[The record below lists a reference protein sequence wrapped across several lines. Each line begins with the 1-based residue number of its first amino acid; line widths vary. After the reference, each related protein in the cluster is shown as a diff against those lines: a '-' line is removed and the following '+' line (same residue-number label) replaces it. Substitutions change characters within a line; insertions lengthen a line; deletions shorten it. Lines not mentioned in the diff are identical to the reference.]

1 MQIKY
6 NVLVIGSDGVGK
18 SLFID
23 RFFKSKAYKESGLNI
38 TFTETNEVRGN
49 VNDGYDMVIVV
60 ASYSQ
65 QMCKIKEWKPLIKD
79 MFNDVPY
86 SVIVTKCDGTLYDK
100 KPTDDWFHY
109 IFCDIQEDYIKK
121 YYLIRQTVNSEK
133 PYYFFDNSTSEYG
146 VWNLFGK
153 LIKKMKKM
161 KKSAPNLE
169 YDINSNYLNKVVGIM
184 NELKAR
190 LINSELEKNK
200 LEGEVKS
207 LKQQLKTLKENI
219 KGLVAAK

>member
-23 RFFKSKAYKESGLNI
+23 RFFKSKAYKESGFNI
-38 TFTETNEVRGN
+38 TFTETNEVVGSIDN
-49 VNDGYDMVIVV
+49 SYDMVIVV

-65 QMCKIKEWKPLIKD
+65 QMCKIKERKALIRD
-79 MFNDVPY
+79 MFNDVPC
-86 SVIVTKCDGTLYDK
+86 SVVVTKCDGTFYDK
-100 KPTDDWFHY
+100 NPTDDWFHY

-133 PYYFFDNSTSEYG
+133 PYCFFDNSTSEYG

-153 LIKKMKKM
+153 LIKKMKKT
-161 KKSAPNLE
+161 KKSAPNLANKLE

-200 LEGEVKS
+200 LKE
-207 LKQQLKTLKENI
+207 QLKTLKETI
-219 KGLVAAK
+219 KGLVVTR